1 LLFLSDFFSVF
12 VLPIIPG
19 SSILWCRQIMRW
31 RLRAQS
37 PHSRHLALNPGS
49 ASYQLGHPG
58 QVTELHSL
66 KTFCVSNNIFN
77 RFVSMA
83 IKCDNMLWYLGKF
96 PNTYLLTPT
105 EICIHTYMY
114 TYIHTYTHTC
124 IHTYM
129 HTYIHAHIHACTH
142 TYMHTY
148 IHAYIHT
155 VHTNGHARVYISQ
168 GSLDISSIIFSV
180 YLNDLMLKNRV
191 GCLKQIF
198 LIIYVWL

>member
-1 LLFLSDFFSVF
+1 MSFSDVIFTQSSAQKRQRVVCRPWQLCCASLIRKRAHMQLHASCHWCSFLFIFWFSFSFLPMPCLSPLTLWGWCCSGLALELSFLQLLLFLSDFFSVF

-105 EICIHTYMY
+105 
-114 TYIHTYTHTC
+114 
-124 IHTYM
+124 
-129 HTYIHAHIHACTH
+129 
-142 TYMHTY
+142 
-148 IHAYIHT
+148 
-155 VHTNGHARVYISQ
+155 
-168 GSLDISSIIFSV
+168 
-180 YLNDLMLKNRV
+180 
-191 GCLKQIF
+191 
-198 LIIYVWL
+198 